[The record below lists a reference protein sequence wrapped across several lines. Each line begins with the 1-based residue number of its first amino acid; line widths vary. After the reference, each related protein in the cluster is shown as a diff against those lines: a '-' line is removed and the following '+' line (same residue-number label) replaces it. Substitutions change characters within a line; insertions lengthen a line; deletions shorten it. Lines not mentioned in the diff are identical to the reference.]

1 MAVLWH
7 PEQGDAAGRSLREMT
22 AGDCLS
28 AELCFSHLL
37 LVNLIL
43 GFSPE
48 RESPT
53 QQQSINLL
61 CKAKAKTSQNQV
73 GFLAQHLCSSDLVLL
88 TQCQDAEKLV

>member
-7 PEQGDAAGRSLREMT
+7 PEQGAAAGRSLREMT
-22 AGDCLS
+22 AVDCLG

-53 QQQSINLL
+53 QQFTMQG
-61 CKAKAKTSQNQV
+61 Q
-73 GFLAQHLCSSDLVLL
+73 G
-88 TQCQDAEKLV
+88 